1 MLFNVEIKMLRT
13 NLIHRSLYR
22 PLLFVG
28 CERLPFTI
36 VVAIGGALIMAYM
49 SLGITLGVFLL
60 YLISIIWIRRINEND
75 PQYFRCL
82 YRYLRYYQDYYPVH
96 EFYPGI
102 PDQPFYHFE

>member
-1 MLFNVEIKMLRT
+1 MLRT
-13 NLIHRSLYR
+13 TLIHRSLYK

-28 CERLPFTI
+28 CERLPFTFI
-36 VVAIGGALIMAYM
+36 VAIGGAIIMAYL
-49 SLGITLGVFLL
+49 SLWVTIGVLVFYLL
-60 YLISIIWIRRINEND
+60 SIILIRRVNEID

-102 PDQPFYHFE
+102 ADQPFYFFE

>member
-1 MLFNVEIKMLRT
+1 MLRT
-13 NLIHRSLYR
+13 TPIHRSLYK

-28 CERLPFTI
+28 CERLPFTLI
-36 VVAIGGALIMAYM
+36 VAIGGAVIMAYM
-49 SLGITLGVFLL
+49 SLFVTLAVLVF
-60 YLISIIWIRRINEND
+60 YLVSMILIRRINETD

-82 YRYLRYYQDYYPVH
+82 YRYLRYYQDYYPAN